1 MAAGESVFGHI
12 CRCLA
17 LVLLYDGIVTPVPAC
32 QIAGAVPPQRLQA
45 SQHMFKRILI
55 ANRGEIA
62 CRVIKTARRMGI
74 ETVAVYS
81 EADRDALHVEMAD
94 HAVLIGPPAAAE
106 SYLLIDKIVEACRKT
121 GAEAVHPGYGFL
133 SEREAFPR
141 ALAEAGIV
149 FIGPNPGAIAAMGDK
164 IESKK
169 AAAKADVSTVPGH
182 LGVIEDERHA
192 VKIADAIGYPVM
204 IKASAGGGG
213 KGMRIAYSTSEVA
226 EGFGLAR
233 AEAKASFGDDRIFIE
248 KFIVDPRHIE
258 IQVLGDKH
266 GNVIY
271 LGERECSIQRR
282 NQKVIEEAPSPL
294 LDETTRR
301 RMGEQAVALA
311 KAVNYDSAGTVEF
324 VAGQDKSFYFL
335 EMNTRLQVEH
345 PVTELITGIDLVEQ
359 MIRVAAGEKL
369 ALSQKDVTL
378 TGWAV
383 ESRVY
388 AEDPFRNFLPSIGR
402 LVKYRPPAESR
413 VDGITVRNDTGVQEG
428 GEISIYYDP
437 MIAKLVTHAPS
448 RAAAIE
454 AQSTALDSFYID
466 GIRHNIPFLSA
477 LMNHPRWR
485 EGKLSTGFISEE
497 FPRGFAVRVPE
508 GEVARRLAAVA
519 AAVDH
524 VLGERKR
531 QISGQM
537 IGRPVQR
544 ERRRA
549 VWLERDEIA
558 LDIAREADGL
568 AVRFIGDN
576 GVPGHPHS
584 LVSPW
589 TPGNPVWQGTVDG
602 ELVAMQV
609 RPVPNGFRL
618 AHQGYEV
625 AVQVFTESEA
635 TAARLM
641 PLTTAADTGKKLLC
655 PMPGLVVS
663 IAVAE
668 GQEVKAGETL
678 AVVEAMKMQNVLR
691 AERDGTVKK
700 IHAAAGATLAV
711 DALILEFA

>member
-1 MAAGESVFGHI
+1 
-12 CRCLA
+12 
-17 LVLLYDGIVTPVPAC
+17 
-32 QIAGAVPPQRLQA
+32 
-45 SQHMFKRILI
+45 MFKRILI

-74 ETVAVYS
+74 QTVAVYS

-94 HAVLIGPPAAAE
+94 EAVLIGPPAASE
-106 SYLLIDKIVEACRKT
+106 SYLVIEKIVEACRKT

-141 ALAEAGIV
+141 ALEAAGIV

-169 AAAKADVSTVPGH
+169 AAAKAKVSTVPGY
-182 LGVIEDERHA
+182 LGVIEDDKHA
-192 VKIADAIGYPVM
+192 VKIADEIGYPVM

-213 KGMRIAYSTSEVA
+213 KGMRIAHSRSEVA
-226 EGFGLAR
+226 EGFNLAK
-233 AEAKASFGDDRIFIE
+233 AEAKASFGDDRVFVE

-294 LDETTRR
+294 LDEATRR
-301 RMGEQAVALA
+301 KMGEQAVALA

-324 VAGQDKSFYFL
+324 VAGQDKSFFFL

-345 PVTELITGIDLVEQ
+345 PVTELVTGIDLVEQ
-359 MIRVAAGEKL
+359 MLRVAAGEKL
-369 ALSQKDVTL
+369 AITQKDVTL

-383 ESRVY
+383 ESRLY

-402 LVKYRPPAESR
+402 LVKYRPPAEASQ
-413 VDGITVRNDTGVQEG
+413 DGITVRNDTGVQEG
-428 GEISIYYDP
+428 GEISIHYDP

-454 AQSTALDSFYID
+454 AQATALDSFYVE

-477 LMNHPRWR
+477 LMHHPRWR
-485 EGKLSTGFISEE
+485 EGRLSTGFIAEE
-497 FPRGFAVRVPE
+497 FPKGFAVRVPE
-508 GEVARRLAAVA
+508 GEVARRIAAVGA
-519 AAVDH
+519 AIDH

-537 IGRPVQR
+537 GGRIVQR

-549 VWLERDEIA
+549 VWLDRQEILLEVGREGEA
-558 LDIAREADGL
+558 IAI
-568 AVRFIGDN
+568 RFVDAEGKAGN
-576 GVPGHPHS
+576 AH
-584 LVSPW
+584 LLQSPW
-589 TPGNPVWQGTVDG
+589 KPGNPVWQGTIDG
-602 ELVAMQV
+602 HFVAVQA
-609 RPVPNGFRL
+609 RPIANGIRL
-618 AHQGYEV
+618 AHQGVEV
-625 AVQVFTESEA
+625 PVYVWTEAEA
-635 TAARLM
+635 ASARLM
-641 PLTTAADTGKKLLC
+641 PVTTASDSGKKLLC

-663 IAVAE
+663 IAVTE
-668 GQEVKAGETL
+668 GQEIKAGETL
-678 AVVEAMKMQNVLR
+678 AVIEAMKMQNVLR
-691 AERDGTVKK
+691 AEQDGTVKK
-700 IHAAAGATLAV
+700 IHASAGATLAV

>member
-1 MAAGESVFGHI
+1 
-12 CRCLA
+12 
-17 LVLLYDGIVTPVPAC
+17 
-32 QIAGAVPPQRLQA
+32 
-45 SQHMFKRILI
+45 
-55 ANRGEIA
+55 
-62 CRVIKTARRMGI
+62 VI
-74 ETVAVYS
+74 E
-81 EADRDALHVEMAD
+81 
-94 HAVLIGPPAAAE
+94 
-106 SYLLIDKIVEACRKT
+106 KIIEACRNT
-121 GAEAVHPGYGFL
+121 GAQAVHPGYGFL

-141 ALAEAGIV
+141 ALAKAGIV

-169 AAAKADVSTVPGH
+169 AAAKANVSTVPGF
-182 LGVIEDERHA
+182 LGVIEDAKHA
-192 VKIADAIGYPVM
+192 VKIADSIGYPVM

-213 KGMRIAYSTSEVA
+213 KGMRIAYSTKEVA
-226 EGFGLAR
+226 EGFALAK
-233 AEAKASFGDDRIFIE
+233 AEAKASFGDDRVFIE

-301 RMGEQAVALA
+301 KMGEQAVALG
-311 KAVNYDSAGTVEF
+311 KAVKYDSAGTVEF

-345 PVTELITGIDLVEQ
+345 PVTELVTGIDLVEQ

-369 ALSQKDVTL
+369 ELSQKDVTL

-383 ESRVY
+383 ETRVY

-402 LVKYRPPAESR
+402 LVKYRPPAESHF
-413 VDGITVRNDTGVQEG
+413 DGITVRNDTGVQEG

-477 LMNHPRWR
+477 MMNHRRWR
-485 EGKLSTGFISEE
+485 EGRLSTGFISEE
-497 FPRGFAVRVPE
+497 FPRGFAARTPE
-508 GEVARRLAAVA
+508 GEVARRIAAVA
-519 AAVDH
+519 AAIDH

-531 QISGQM
+531 QISGQLAH
-537 IGRPVQR
+537 RPVYR

-549 VWLERDEIA
+549 VWLERQEIP
-558 LDIAREADGL
+558 LEIVREGGGL
-568 AVRFIGDN
+568 AVCFVADGSLGPAR
-576 GVPGHPHS
+576 H
-584 LVSPW
+584 LVSLW
-589 TPGNPVWQGTVDG
+589 KAGDPVWQGTIDG
-602 ELVAMQV
+602 QFVAVQV
-609 RPVPNGFRL
+609 RSILNGFRL
-618 AHQGYEV
+618 AHQGFEV
-625 AVQVFTESEA
+625 AVQVFTEAEA

-641 PLTTAADTGKKLLC
+641 PVAATSDSGKKLLC

-663 IAVAE
+663 IAVSE

-700 IHAAAGATLAV
+700 IHASPGATLAV